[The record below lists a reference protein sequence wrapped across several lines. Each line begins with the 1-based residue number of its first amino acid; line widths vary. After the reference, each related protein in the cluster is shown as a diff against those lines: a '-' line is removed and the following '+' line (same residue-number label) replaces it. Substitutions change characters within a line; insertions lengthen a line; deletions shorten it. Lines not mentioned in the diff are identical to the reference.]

1 MLNSGVFKRQCW
13 HPTKKREKTS
23 LKKGGSTMGT
33 AVTKGLMQ
41 RRWEILVVGLFQ
53 WELYIGAAAVIEFG
67 LLQVNLS

>member
-1 MLNSGVFKRQCW
+1 
-13 HPTKKREKTS
+13 
-23 LKKGGSTMGT
+23 MGT

-53 WELYIGAAAVIEFG
+53 WELCIGAAAVMEFG